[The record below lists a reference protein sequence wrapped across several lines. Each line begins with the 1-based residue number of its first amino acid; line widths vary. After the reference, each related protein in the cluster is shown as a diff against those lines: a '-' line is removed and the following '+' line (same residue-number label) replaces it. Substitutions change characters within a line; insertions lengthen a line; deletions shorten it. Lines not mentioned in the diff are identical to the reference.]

1 MSSRSVLLSVS
12 CLALLL
18 VACGGGGSTV
28 STTPAAPPP
37 VATPT
42 VNAYSGTASVGDFLQ
57 ITLDATAH
65 TIQYKNL
72 SNGDSGT
79 VSYATNADGTYAITD
94 PTGNLQTA
102 YEVPGYALI
111 IKANKTGAD
120 HATPSLITAI
130 QTQPITRVSISNRSY
145 NYMQFRTNSGGVEVG
160 SLKINS
166 SGDVAIESFWP
177 YGEQSGSGAFHTGS
191 PVTGSAILTDP
202 SGSFLKVP
210 DDGGKFDYIFGTTGG
225 FFAVD
230 TPNGGIV
237 SLNKAAT
244 KDFLASYAGSYK
256 SIAYRK
262 VGAHTG
268 MGNVETST
276 TPGWLWSATIDI
288 SATGLVQISDGSA
301 PFITAQLI
309 PLADAAY
316 LQGAGKLADPCN
328 GLFTLRYTTTA
339 NGITYQRDVFVTFL
353 DHSLL
358 FSSFKTALP
367 MNGGNDYEYCYGVGL
382 K

>member
-1 MSSRSVLLSVS
+1 MSSRTILLSCS
-12 CLALLL
+12 AIALLL
-18 VACGGGGSTV
+18 VACSGGGTST
-28 STTPAAPPP
+28 
-37 VATPT
+37 ATPPAT
-42 VNAYSGTASVGDFLQ
+42 PPTPPQASVHAYSGTASVGDFLQ

-65 TIQYKNL
+65 TLQYKNV

-79 VSYATNADGTYAITD
+79 VSYAVNTDGTYAITD

-111 IKANKTGAD
+111 IRANKTGPN

-130 QTQPITRVSISNRSY
+130 QSQPITQAGISNRSY
-145 NYMQFRTNSGGVEVG
+145 NYMQFRTNSGGLEVG
-160 SLKINS
+160 SLKINAA
-166 SGDVAIESFWP
+166 GDVAVEGFWP

-191 PVTGSAILTDP
+191 PVSGSSILTDP

-210 DDGGKFDYIFGTTGG
+210 DGNGQFDYLFGTTGG

-230 TPNGGIV
+230 TPNGAIV

-256 SIAYRK
+256 SIAYRR

-268 MGNVETST
+268 VGNSETST
-276 TPGWLWSATIDI
+276 VPAWLWSATIDI
-288 SATGLVQISDGSA
+288 SSTGLVQVSDGSA

-309 PLADAAY
+309 PVADATY
-316 LQGAGKLADPCN
+316 LQGAGKLTDPCN
-328 GLFTLRYTTTA
+328 GLFTLRYNTVV
-339 NGITYQRDVFVTFL
+339 NGISFQRDVFVSFL